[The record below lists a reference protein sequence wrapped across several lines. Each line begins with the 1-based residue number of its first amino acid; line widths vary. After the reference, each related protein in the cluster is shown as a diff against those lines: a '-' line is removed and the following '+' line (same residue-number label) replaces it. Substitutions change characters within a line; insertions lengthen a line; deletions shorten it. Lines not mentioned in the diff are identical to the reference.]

1 MLPGQKLD
9 RKLASFCPIFLPIFK
24 DAQHSPKACAGKKNG
39 FGSDLEK
46 NEKEGV
52 VSKGKN
58 EYG

>member
-1 MLPGQKLD
+1 M
-9 RKLASFCPIFLPIFK
+9 ASFCPIFLPIFK
-24 DAQHSPKACAGKKNG
+24 DAKGRKSG

-46 NEKEGV
+46 TKEGV